1 MNGSDAKLTHP
12 KYRKDIDGLRAI
24 AILSVVG
31 YHAFPEKFYGGYI
44 GVDIFFAISGFLIS
58 SIIFENLENDSFSF
72 IEFYKRRI
80 KRIFPA
86 LLLVMIASFVFGWFV
101 LLPAEYMQL
110 GKHIFGGAGFVSNLL
125 FWNESGYFDNLADT
139 KPLLHLWS
147 LGIEEQ
153 FYIVWPLLLWIAARR
168 KANLL
173 VITISTIV
181 ASFAF
186 NIYSASNN
194 VIADFYSP
202 LTRFWELLF
211 GALAAWLSLNNNR
224 ADYFSLQQ
232 KNIASVVGFGLIVF
246 GVALLKNSIIFPGWW
261 ALVPSFGALLIV
273 LSGQNAV
280 INRLVL
286 SNKILVWFGLIS
298 YPLYLWHWPLISFAR
313 IVENRA
319 PDTYILFRL
328 VLVAVLLAW
337 LTYKFIEKPIRSNLK
352 NNFTVPFLLVAMVMV
367 GLLGLSTNLF
377 WNGLE
382 SRPFARSINPNY
394 LMALGD
400 WAYPRGLIERK
411 LNGVKVFSNSNGPVE
426 VLFIGDSHIEQFGPR
441 IVYLTQ
447 KNNIRNIAFLTMAG
461 LPIPNICSNGSN
473 QCGVMTKNIET
484 ILEGNSDIKTIVIG
498 SAFNGRFIAD
508 LNTDKG
514 EYFIKDGHKEYFY
527 HGNGG
532 EMAIEELGHFLK
544 KLSLGHKVFL
554 LLDNP
559 EDAGFDPKNMISP
572 NGSSNRLYFMTNN
585 QHKTVVTKQ
594 IPLPVEQKLLNDRL
608 MKVASQVGVETIN
621 QLPTICPG
629 DMCIRLSEEDVP
641 VYLDG
646 SHLRPWFVTE
656 RSRYLDKAI
665 LVDNVLKSNISPVA
679 P

>member
-1 MNGSDAKLTHP
+1 MLSHP

-24 AILSVVG
+24 AVLSVVG

-58 SIIFENLENDSFSF
+58 SILFENLESNTFSF
-72 IEFYKRRI
+72 VEFYKRRI

-86 LLLVMIASFVFGWFV
+86 LLLVMIAAFVLGWFV

-110 GKHIFGGAGFVSNLL
+110 GKHIFGGAGFISNLL

-139 KPLLHLWS
+139 KPMLHLWS

-153 FYIVWPLLLWIAARR
+153 FYIVWPLLLWLAARK

-173 VITISTIV
+173 VITALTLV
-181 ASFAF
+181 ASFAV
-186 NIYSASNN
+186 NIYSADNN

-211 GALAAWLSLNNNR
+211 GALAAWVLLNKKGT
-224 ADYFSLQQ
+224 DYFSLQQ
-232 KNIASVVGFGLIVF
+232 KNIASIIGFGLIVS
-246 GVALLKNSIIFPGWW
+246 GVALLKNSVVFPGWW
-261 ALVPSFGALLIV
+261 ALVPSFGALLLIM
-273 LSGQNAV
+273 SGQNAV
-280 INRLVL
+280 INRFVL

-313 IVENRA
+313 IVENRT

-328 VLVAVLLAW
+328 VLVAILLAW
-337 LTYKFIEKPIRSNLK
+337 ITYRFIEKPIRRNL
-352 NNFTVPFLLVAMVMV
+352 NNNLTAPFLLVAMLIV

-382 SRPFARSINPNY
+382 NRPFARSINPNY

-400 WAYPRGLIERK
+400 WSYPRGLIERK
-411 LNGVKVFSNSNGPVE
+411 VNGVKVFSNSNGPVE

-441 IVYLTQ
+441 IVYLSQ
-447 KNNIRNIAFLTMAG
+447 KYKIRNVAFLTMAG

-473 QCGVMTKNIET
+473 QCGAMIKNIET
-484 ILEGNSDIKTIVIG
+484 ILDGNNDIKTIVIG
-498 SAFNGRFIAD
+498 AAFNGRFIAD
-508 LNTDKG
+508 LNIDKG
-514 EYFIKDGHKEYFY
+514 EYYIKDNRKEYFY
-527 HGNGG
+527 HGQGG
-532 EMAIEELGHFLK
+532 EMAIDELRNFLK
-544 KLSLGHKVFL
+544 KLSLDHKVFL

-559 EDAGFDPKNMISP
+559 EDSGFDPKNMISP

-585 QHKTVVTKQ
+585 QHQTLAAKK
-594 IPLPVEQKLLNDRL
+594 IPLPSEQKLLNERL
-608 MKVASQVGVETIN
+608 MKIALQVGVETIN

-656 RSRYLDKAI
+656 RSNYLDKAI
-665 LVDNVLKSNISPVA
+665 LVGNISKVNTNLVA